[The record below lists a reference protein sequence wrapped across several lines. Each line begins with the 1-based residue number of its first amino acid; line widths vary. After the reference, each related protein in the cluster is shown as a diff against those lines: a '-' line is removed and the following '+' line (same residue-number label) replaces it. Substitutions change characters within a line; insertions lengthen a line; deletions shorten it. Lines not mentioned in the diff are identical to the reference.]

1 MKHPKLIRE
10 IKQINQIRI
19 KNNLEVELFY
29 QRLKMEIKIKNL
41 RVVVEIKKDETKI
54 IINNITKKYFVHPL
68 KFFLGI

>member
-1 MKHPKLIRE
+1 MKHPKQIRE

-41 RVVVEIKKDETKI
+41 RVVVEIKKD
-54 IINNITKKYFVHPL
+54 
-68 KFFLGI
+68 